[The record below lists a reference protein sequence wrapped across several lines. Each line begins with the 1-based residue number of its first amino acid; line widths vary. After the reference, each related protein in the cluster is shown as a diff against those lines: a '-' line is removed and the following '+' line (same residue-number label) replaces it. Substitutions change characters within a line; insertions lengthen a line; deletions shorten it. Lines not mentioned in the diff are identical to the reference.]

1 LNISEP
7 FIRRPVAT
15 TLLTTAILISGML
28 SYWLLPVSPLPQVDL
43 PTISVSASF
52 PGASPETMATA
63 VATPLERT
71 LSRIAGV
78 TEMTSN
84 STLGSTGITLQFEL
98 NRNINAAAR
107 DVQAAINAARSQL
120 PQNLPNN
127 PSYRMVNAADSP
139 IMMLSLISDTIPKD
153 QMYDIASTQLQQM
166 ISQVPGVGQ
175 VNLGGGSG
183 PAVRVEINPTVM
195 NQMGISLE
203 AVRLAIVNANVN
215 RPTGSIM
222 NDHQASIIDVND
234 QMEVASEYMPLVVAY
249 RNGAAVR
256 LRDIASVTDSVED
269 TRQFGIFDGVP
280 SISVLIYRQPN
291 ANILDT
297 VDRIRSILPTLR
309 AQIPAAI
316 KLEVGFDRTTT
327 IRAAIEDVQFT
338 LWLSVVLVMLVV
350 YAFLRDWRFTLVT
363 SVSVPVS
370 LVGTFTLM
378 YLANYSINNLSLMA
392 LTIATG
398 FVVDDAIVVTENV
411 NRYLEKGYSG
421 FQAACIGAK
430 EIGFTVL
437 SISVSLIAVFI
448 PILFMGGVV
457 GRLFQEFAIVLSSAI
472 LISLVISL
480 TTTPMLCAILLRRE
494 SCSNESCS
502 NEFCGDESESLDV
515 GNSTSHGVKQGP
527 LLSFYRRSLIVV
539 LDHPTWTLMV
549 FFATIILNI
558 YLFVIIPK
566 GFFPQQDNGRMI
578 GSLVADQGTSF
589 KAMSVFVREFCTRIS
604 EDPDVHHIMA
614 STGGGN
620 GGANAARI
628 FITLHPLG
636 NRKLSVEQVIA
647 NLRIRVAGVTGAN
660 LFLQG
665 IQDLRLGGRTSS
677 SQFQYTMRGSNLREL
692 NEWSAK
698 MLVEMRKIP
707 GIVDVNS
714 DQQDRGIQTRLVVDR
729 QLASRLG
736 VNFQEIDDT
745 LYDAF
750 GQRFISTIYLPLNQ
764 HRVVMQLAPEFAKSP
779 ESLSNIYVRSSSN
792 QNVPLAD
799 LYEIE
804 QRNTSLAVAHSG
816 LFPSSTISFNLL
828 PGVSLSSVVPLIE
841 DQLGQLNLPD
851 EIFGKFSG
859 TAQAFQDSLATQPF
873 LILAAIVSVYIVLG
887 ILYESYIHPLT
898 ILSTLPAAGVGAI
911 LALIVCGLEF
921 NIVGLIGILLLIGI
935 VKKNAIMMIDF
946 ALSLQRTQQMPPREA
961 IIEASILRFRPI
973 VMTTVAALLG
983 AMPMAVGWGNG
994 AELRQPL
1001 GVTIVGGLL
1010 VSQLVTL
1017 YTTPVLYLL
1026 LERLC
1031 RR

>member
-1 LNISEP
+1 MNISEP

-15 TLLTTAILISGML
+15 TLLTIAILISGML

-43 PTISVSASF
+43 PTISISASF

-98 NRNINAAAR
+98 NRDINAAAR

-153 QMYDIASTQLQQM
+153 QMYDIATTQLQQM

-195 NQMGISLE
+195 NQLGLSLE
-203 AVRLAIVNANVN
+203 DVRLAIANANVN

-222 NDHQASIIDVND
+222 NDHQASFINVND
-234 QMEVASEYMPLVVAY
+234 QMEVASEYTPLIVAY

-316 KLEVGFDRTTT
+316 EMAIGFDRTTT

-338 LWLSVVLVMLVV
+338 LWLSVVLVMMVV

-398 FVVDDAIVVTENV
+398 FVVDDAIVVTENI

-421 FQAACIGAK
+421 FEAACIGAK

-448 PILFMGGVV
+448 PILLMGGVV

-472 LISLVISL
+472 LISLVVSL
-480 TTTPMLCAILLRRE
+480 TTTPMLCAVLLR
-494 SCSNESCS
+494 
-502 NEFCGDESESLDV
+502 SES
-515 GNSTSHGVKQGP
+515 HGSDLEGHDTKAPVNHRIKEGFV
-527 LLSFYRRSLIVV
+527 LSFYRRSLTVV
-539 LDHPTWTLMV
+539 VDHPTWTLIV
-549 FFATIILNI
+549 FLATIVLNV
-558 YLFVIIPK
+558 YLFVIVPK
-566 GFFPQQDNGRMI
+566 GFFPQQDNGRLV

-589 KAMSVFVREFCTRIS
+589 KAMSAFVREFANKIS
-604 EDPDVHHIMA
+604 EDPDVDHVLA
-614 STGGGN
+614 STGGGGN
-620 GGANAARI
+620 GGANAARM
-628 FITLHPLG
+628 FVTLHPLG
-636 NRKLSVEQVIA
+636 KRKLSVEQVIS
-647 NLRIRVAGVTGAN
+647 NLRSRLSGVTGAN

-677 SQFQYTMRGSNLREL
+677 SQYQYTMRGSNLREL

-698 MLVEMRKIP
+698 MLAQMRKIP

-736 VNFQEIDDT
+736 VDFQEIDNT

-750 GQRFISTIYLPLNQ
+750 GQRFVSTIYLPLNQ
-764 HRVVMQLAPEFAKSP
+764 HRVVMQLAPEFSKSP
-779 ESLSNIYVRSSSN
+779 ESLSNIYVRSSSS
-792 QNVPLAD
+792 QNIPLSD

-828 PGVSLSSVVPLIE
+828 PNVSLSSVVPLIE
-841 DQLGQLNLPD
+841 EQLDQLDLPD

-873 LILAAIVSVYIVLG
+873 LILAALVSVYIVLG

-911 LALIVCGLEF
+911 LALLACGMEF

-946 ALSLQRTQQMPPREA
+946 ALSTQRTLQMPPREA
-961 IIEASILRFRPI
+961 IIEACVLRFRPI

-983 AMPMAVGWGNG
+983 AIPMAIGWGNG

-1010 VSQLVTL
+1010 VSQFVTL

-1026 LERLC
+1026 LERLF

>member
-1 LNISEP
+1 
-7 FIRRPVAT
+7 
-15 TLLTTAILISGML
+15 ML

-98 NRNINAAAR
+98 NRDINAAAR

-120 PQNLPNN
+120 PANLPNN

-153 QMYDIASTQLQQM
+153 QMYDIATTQLQQM

-195 NQMGISLE
+195 NQIGLSLE
-203 AVRLAIVNANVN
+203 DVRLAIANANVN
-215 RPTGSIM
+215 RPTGSIVD
-222 NDHQASIIDVND
+222 DHQASFVNVND
-234 QMEVASEYMPLVVAY
+234 QMEVASEYMPLIVAY

-316 KLEVGFDRTTT
+316 EMAIGFDRTTT

-338 LWLSVVLVMLVV
+338 LWLSVVLVMMVV

-398 FVVDDAIVVTENV
+398 FVVDDAIVVTENI

-421 FQAACIGAK
+421 FEAACVGAK

-448 PILFMGGVV
+448 PILLMGGVV
-457 GRLFQEFAIVLSSAI
+457 GRLFQEFAVVLSSAI
-472 LISLVISL
+472 IISLVVSL

-494 SCSNESCS
+494 SRWKDLNVHH
-502 NEFCGDESESLDV
+502 SEHL
-515 GNSTSHGVKQGP
+515 TSHHGKQGFV
-527 LLSFYRRSLIVV
+527 LSFYRRSLTFV
-539 LDHPTWTLMV
+539 LDHPTWTLLV
-549 FFATIILNI
+549 FLATIVLNV
-558 YLFVIIPK
+558 YLFVIVPK
-566 GFFPQQDNGRMI
+566 GFFPQQDNGRLV

-589 KAMSVFVREFCTRIS
+589 KAMSAFVREFANKIS
-604 EDPDVHHIMA
+604 EDPDVDHVMA
-614 STGGGN
+614 STGGGG
-620 GGANAARI
+620 GGANVARM
-628 FITLHPLG
+628 FVTLHPLG
-636 NRKLSVEQVIA
+636 KRKLSVEQVIS
-647 NLRIRVAGVTGAN
+647 NLRSRLAGVTGAN

-665 IQDLRLGGRTSS
+665 IQDLRLGGRSSS
-677 SQFQYTMRGSNLREL
+677 SQYQYTMRGSNLREL

-714 DQQDRGIQTRLVVDR
+714 DQQDRGIQTRLLVDR

-736 VNFQEIDDT
+736 VDFQEIDNT

-779 ESLSNIYVRSSSN
+779 ESLDNIYVRSSSN
-792 QNVPLAD
+792 QSIPLSD

-804 QRNTSLAVAHSG
+804 NRNTSLAVAHSG

-841 DQLGQLNLPD
+841 EKLDQLDLPD

-911 LALIVCGLEF
+911 LALLVCGMEF

-946 ALSLQRTQQMPPREA
+946 ALSVQRTHQMPPREA
-961 IIEASILRFRPI
+961 IIEASVLRFRPI

>member
-1 LNISEP
+1 
-7 FIRRPVAT
+7 
-15 TLLTTAILISGML
+15 ML

-98 NRNINAAAR
+98 NRDINAAAR

-153 QMYDIASTQLQQM
+153 QMYDIATTQLQQM

-195 NQMGISLE
+195 NQMGLSLE
-203 AVRLAIVNANVN
+203 DVRLAIANANVN

-222 NDHQASIIDVND
+222 DDHQASFINVND
-234 QMEVASEYMPLVVAY
+234 QMEVASEYMPLIVAY
-249 RNGAAVR
+249 GNGAAVR

-316 KLEVGFDRTTT
+316 EMAIGFDRTTT

-338 LWLSVVLVMLVV
+338 LWLSVVLVMMVV

-398 FVVDDAIVVTENV
+398 FVVDDAIVVTENI

-421 FQAACIGAK
+421 FEAACVGAK

-448 PILFMGGVV
+448 PILLMGGVV

-472 LISLVISL
+472 LISLVVSL
-480 TTTPMLCAILLRRE
+480 TTTPMLCAILLR
-494 SCSNESCS
+494 
-502 NEFCGDESESLDV
+502 SESQGNDLDGDDAKASV
-515 GNSTSHGVKQGP
+515 KHGIKEGFV
-527 LLSFYRRSLIVV
+527 LSFYRRSLTVV
-539 LDHPTWTLMV
+539 VDHPAWTLLV
-549 FFATIILNI
+549 FLATIILNV

-566 GFFPQQDNGRMI
+566 GFFPQQDNGRLV

-589 KAMSVFVREFCTRIS
+589 KAMSAFVREFANKIS
-604 EDPDVHHIMA
+604 EDPDVDHVLA
-614 STGGGN
+614 STGGGG
-620 GGANAARI
+620 GGANAARM
-628 FITLHPLG
+628 FVTLHPLG
-636 NRKLSVEQVIA
+636 KRKLSVEQVIS
-647 NLRIRVAGVTGAN
+647 NLRSRLAGVTGAN

-665 IQDLRLGGRTSS
+665 IQDLRLGGRSSS
-677 SQFQYTMRGSNLREL
+677 SQYQYTMRGSNLREL

-736 VNFQEIDDT
+736 VDFQEIDNT

-750 GQRFISTIYLPLNQ
+750 GQRFVSTIYLPINQ
-764 HRVVMQLAPEFAKSP
+764 HRVVMQLSPEFAKSP
-779 ESLSNIYVRSSSN
+779 ESLNNVYVRSSSN
-792 QNVPLAD
+792 QNIPLSD

-804 QRNTSLAVAHSG
+804 HRNTSLAVAHSG

-841 DQLGQLNLPD
+841 EQLAQLDLPD

-873 LILAAIVSVYIVLG
+873 LILAALVSVYIVLG

-911 LALIVCGLEF
+911 LALLVCGMEF

-946 ALSLQRTQQMPPREA
+946 ALSVQRTLQMPPREA
-961 IIEASILRFRPI
+961 IIEACVLRFRPI

-983 AMPMAVGWGNG
+983 AMPMAIGWGNG

-1026 LERLC
+1026 LERLF

>member
-1 LNISEP
+1 LSISEP

-15 TLLTTAILISGML
+15 TLLTIAILISGML

-98 NRNINAAAR
+98 NRDINAAAR

-153 QMYDIASTQLQQM
+153 QLYDIATTQLQQM

-195 NQMGISLE
+195 NQMGLSLE
-203 AVRLAIVNANVN
+203 DVRLAIANANVN

-222 NDHQASIIDVND
+222 DDHQASFINVND
-234 QMEVASEYMPLVVAY
+234 QMEVASEYMPLIVAY

-309 AQIPAAI
+309 AQVPAAI
-316 KLEVGFDRTTT
+316 EIAIGFDRTTT

-338 LWLSVVLVMLVV
+338 LWLSVVLVMMVV

-398 FVVDDAIVVTENV
+398 FVVDDAIVVTENI

-421 FQAACIGAK
+421 FEAACIGAK

-448 PILFMGGVV
+448 PILLMGGVV

-472 LISLVISL
+472 LISLVVSL
-480 TTTPMLCAILLRRE
+480 TTTPMLCAILLR
-494 SCSNESCS
+494 
-502 NEFCGDESESLDV
+502 SESH
-515 GNSTSHGVKQGP
+515 GNELESDDAEASVNHGIKEGFV
-527 LLSFYRRSLIVV
+527 LAFYRRSLTVV
-539 LDHPTWTLMV
+539 VDHPAWTLLV
-549 FFATIILNI
+549 FLATIVLNV
-558 YLFVIIPK
+558 YLFVIVPK
-566 GFFPQQDNGRMI
+566 GFFPQQDNGRLI

-589 KAMSVFVREFCTRIS
+589 KAMSAFVREFANKIS
-604 EDPDVHHIMA
+604 EDPDVDHVLA
-614 STGGGN
+614 STGGGG
-620 GGANAARI
+620 GGANVAR
-628 FITLHPLG
+628 FFVTLNPLG
-636 NRKLSVEQVIA
+636 KRKLSVEQVIS
-647 NLRIRVAGVTGAN
+647 NLRSRLSGVTGAN

-714 DQQDRGIQTRLVVDR
+714 DQQDRGVQTRLVVDR

-736 VNFQEIDDT
+736 VDFQEIDNT

-750 GQRFISTIYLPLNQ
+750 GQRFVSTIYLPLNQ
-764 HRVVMQLAPEFAKSP
+764 HRVVMQLSPEFAKSP
-779 ESLSNIYVRSSSN
+779 ESLKNVYVRSSSS
-792 QNVPLAD
+792 QNILLSD

-841 DQLGQLNLPD
+841 EQLNQLDLPD

-859 TAQAFQDSLATQPF
+859 TAQAFQDSLETQPF
-873 LILAAIVSVYIVLG
+873 LILAALVSVYIVLG

-911 LALIVCGLEF
+911 LALLVCGMEF

-946 ALSLQRTQQMPPREA
+946 ALSVQRTLQMPPREA
-961 IIEASILRFRPI
+961 IIEACVLRFRPI
-973 VMTTVAALLG
+973 IMTTVAALLG

-1026 LERLC
+1026 LERLF